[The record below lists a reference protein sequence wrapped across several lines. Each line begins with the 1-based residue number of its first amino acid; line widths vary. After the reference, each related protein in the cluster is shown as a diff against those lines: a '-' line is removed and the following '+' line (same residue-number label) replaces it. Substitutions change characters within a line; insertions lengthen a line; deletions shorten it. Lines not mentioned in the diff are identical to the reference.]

1 MAKNSRLMLY
11 FDVLSESS
19 HVITDAIQILTN
31 CKLRNQYQK
40 SKGKRSISLF
50 KNEMQMQIIMLLNI

>member
-40 SKGKRSISLF
+40 SKCKRLYIL
-50 KNEMQMQIIMLLNI
+50 E